1 MKKKLKD
8 YFQISFFITL
18 IIISSN
24 FVIAKKNDTLNKDF
38 DEITKMLR
46 CMSCQNL
53 NVYESDTD
61 FSKQIKKEVF
71 DQLKLNKSKEEIVD
85 FMVER
90 YGEYIVL
97 KPRFDGKNL
106 ILWLSPFVLI
116 ISALLII
123 IGKMRKNS

>member
-1 MKKKLKD
+1 M
-8 YFQISFFITL
+8 
-18 IIISSN
+18 
-24 FVIAKKNDTLNKDF
+24 NKDF

>member
-8 YFQISFFITL
+8 YFRINFFIVL
-18 IIISSN
+18 IIISSS
-24 FVIAKKNDTLNKDF
+24 FVIAKKNDTLNEDLN
-38 DEITKMLR
+38 EITKMLR

-61 FSKQIKKEVF
+61 FSRQIKKEVLN
-71 DQLKLNKSKEEIVD
+71 QLELNKSKGEIID
-85 FMVER
+85 FMIER

-97 KPRFDGKNL
+97 KPKFDSKNL

-116 ISALLII
+116 ISSLLII
-123 IGKMRKNS
+123 IGKIRKNS

>member
-1 MKKKLKD
+1 
-8 YFQISFFITL
+8 
-18 IIISSN
+18 
-24 FVIAKKNDTLNKDF
+24 
-38 DEITKMLR
+38 MLR